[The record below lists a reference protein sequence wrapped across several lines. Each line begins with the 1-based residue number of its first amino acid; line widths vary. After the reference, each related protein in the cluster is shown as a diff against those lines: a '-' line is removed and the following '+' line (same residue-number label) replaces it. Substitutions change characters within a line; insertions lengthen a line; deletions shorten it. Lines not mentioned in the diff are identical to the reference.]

1 MKMVLIIS
9 RNNDF
14 STSEVIKW
22 LVYLKRNYIRINE
35 DTVLDV
41 LKLDEKKLIFRV
53 DGNIYDIDDFESL
66 WYRRSD
72 FNFSFTSKLEYLNNE
87 EKFVKSFI
95 HEILSKKKD
104 LKNLNN
110 FNLTD
115 ISKLDLYLN
124 RIYLKRLKLPPFILT
139 QDKKNLL
146 DFLNKHKEIISKP
159 VFLPFFVVSNE
170 SYGAYTSRINNE
182 IINKMPDLFTVT
194 LFQKAIPKKFEIRV
208 FYLDGKFYSMV
219 IFSQKNKKTNQDY
232 RNYDDKLPNR
242 TTPFNLPNYIEN
254 ELNNYLLSYGLNCA
268 SLDIIIDNNNDFY
281 LIDVNP
287 VGQFGMVSRPC
298 NYKLEKKVAS
308 FLNNEK

>member
-22 LVYLKRNYIRINE
+22 LFNLKKNYVRINE
-35 DTVLDV
+35 DTILDV
-41 LKLDEKKLIFRV
+41 LKLDEYKFVFRIN
-53 DGNIYDIDDFESL
+53 GNVYDLDDFDSF

-72 FNFSFTSKLEYLNNE
+72 FNFSFTNNLEYLKNE

-95 HEILSKKKD
+95 HEILSKKND
-104 LKNLNN
+104 LRNLNN

-124 RIYLKRLKLPPFILT
+124 KINLNKLKLPPFILT
-139 QDKKNLL
+139 QDKKALL
-146 DFLNKHKEIISKP
+146 DFLYKHNEIISKP
-159 VFLPFFVVSNE
+159 IFLPFFVASNE
-170 SYGAYTSRINNE
+170 SYGAYTSRINYE
-182 IINKMPDLFTVT
+182 IVNKMPDLFTVT
-194 LFQKAIPKKFEIRV
+194 LFQKAISKKFEIRV

-242 TTPFNLPNYIEN
+242 TTPFNLPNYIED
-254 ELNNYLLSYGLNCA
+254 ELNKYLLSYDLNCA

-298 NYKLEKKVAS
+298 NYKLEKKIAS

>member
-22 LVYLKRNYIRINE
+22 LMYLKRNYIRINE
-35 DTVLDV
+35 DAIIDI
-41 LKLDEKKLIFRV
+41 LKLDEKKLVFRIE
-53 DGNIYDIDDFESL
+53 GKIYDLDDFDSV

-72 FNFSFTSKLEYLNNE
+72 LNFSFTSDLEYLKNE
-87 EKFVKSFI
+87 EKFVKYFI
-95 HEILSKKKD
+95 HEIFSKKKS
-104 LKNLNN
+104 LNN

-115 ISKLDLYLN
+115 ISKLDLYLKKN
-124 RIYLKRLKLPPFILT
+124 KLRKLKLPPFIIT
-139 QDKKNLL
+139 QDKKELL
-146 DFLNKHKEIISKP
+146 EFLNEHNEIISKP
-159 VFLPFFVVSNE
+159 VFLPFFIGSNE
-170 SYGAYTSRINNE
+170 PYGAYTSSIDSE
-182 IINKMPDLFTVT
+182 IVKKMPNLFTVT

-208 FYLDGKFYSMV
+208 FYIDEKFYSMV

-242 TTPFNLPNYIEN
+242 TTPFNLPNYIED
-254 ELNNYLLSYGLNCA
+254 ELNKYLLSFGLNCA

-298 NYKLEKKVAS
+298 NYKLEKKIAS